1 MLMTFYFDMD
11 GTLNRFYSV
20 PDWLKYLENEDT
32 TPYAVAK
39 PSLNF
44 SLLARRIHQL
54 QRKGYKVGIISWL
67 SKSGTEDYNTAVAT
81 IKKTWLK
88 KHLPSV
94 EWDEITIIPY
104 GTPKHNHANDK
115 YAILFDDEKRNRD
128 AWQSKTRM
136 AFDESHIMEILAHF
150 AKSC

>member
-1 MLMTFYFDMD
+1 MTFYFDMD
-11 GTLNRFYSV
+11 GTLTNFYGV
-20 PDWLKYLENEDT
+20 QNWLEYLENSDT
-32 TPYAVAK
+32 TPYRIAK
-39 PSLNF
+39 PLINF

-67 SKSGTEDYNTAVAT
+67 SKSGTNEYNAAVTT
-81 IKKTWLK
+81 IKKAWLK

-94 EWDEITIIPY
+94 DWNETITIPY
-104 GTPKHNHANDK
+104 GTPKHNYANDK

-136 AFDESHIMEILAHF
+136 AFDESRIMEILSHF
-150 AKSC
+150 AKSY

>member
-20 PDWLKYLENEDT
+20 PNWLEYLENEDT

-39 PSLNF
+39 PAFNF

-54 QRKGYKVGIISWL
+54 QRKDYKVGIISWL
-67 SKSGTEDYNTAVAT
+67 SKSGTNEYNTAVTT
-81 IKKTWLK
+81 IKKAWLK

-94 EWDEITIIPY
+94 DWNETIIIPY
-104 GTPKHNHANDK
+104 GTPKHNYANDK

-136 AFDESHIMEILAHF
+136 AFDESRIMEILSHF

>member
-11 GTLNRFYSV
+11 GTLANFYGV
-20 PDWLKYLENEDT
+20 QNWLECLENSDT
-32 TPYAVAK
+32 TPYRIAK
-39 PSLNF
+39 PLINF

-54 QRKGYKVGIISWL
+54 QHKGYKVGIISWL
-67 SKSGTEDYNTAVAT
+67 SKSGTEDYNAAVTA
-81 IKKTWLK
+81 IKKAWLK

-94 EWDEITIIPY
+94 EWNEITIVPY

-128 AWQSKTRM
+128 AWQNKTRM
-136 AFDESHIMEILAHF
+136 AFDESCIMEILAHF

>member
-1 MLMTFYFDMD
+1 MFMTFYFDMD
-11 GTLNRFYSV
+11 GTLANFYGV
-20 PDWLKYLENEDT
+20 QNWLEYLENFDT
-32 TPYAVAK
+32 TPYRIAE
-39 PSLNF
+39 PLINF

-67 SKSGTEDYNTAVAT
+67 SKSGTEDYNAAVTA
-81 IKKTWLK
+81 IKKAWLK

-94 EWDEITIIPY
+94 EWNEITIVPY
-104 GTPKHNHANDK
+104 GTPKRNHANDK

-136 AFDESHIMEILAHF
+136 AFDESCIMEILAHF

>member
-1 MLMTFYFDMD
+1 MTFYFDMD

-20 PDWLKYLENEDT
+20 PDWLKCLENEDT

-67 SKSGTEDYNTAVAT
+67 SKSGTNDYNAAVTT

-128 AWQSKTRM
+128 AWQGKTRI
-136 AFDESHIMEILAHF
+136 AFDASRIMEILAHF

>member
-20 PDWLKYLENEDT
+20 PNWLEYLENEDT
-32 TPYAVAK
+32 MPYAVAK
-39 PSLNF
+39 PALNF

-67 SKSGTEDYNTAVAT
+67 SKSGTNEYNVAVTT
-81 IKKTWLK
+81 IKKAWLK

-94 EWDEITIIPY
+94 DWNETIIIPY

-136 AFDESHIMEILAHF
+136 AFDESRIMEILSHF